1 MYLILGAGIT
11 GVCTA
16 FYLSQL
22 DPESEIVVVDS
33 EGCVAG
39 CASGK
44 AGGFLAR
51 DWPRSQLSRKSF
63 DLHAEL
69 ASTLEGPTKWLYR
82 RVDTYSAN
90 LVDDTQADDK
100 SSNNTLDWIHAATKP
115 SKIGSTTNTAQV
127 HPRLFCE
134 ALFARSKASLLHATV
149 CDLVASDGIATGVT
163 VRDNDGQM
171 RTINASHVVV
181 ALGPWCDYLVRE
193 KWGIPIREVGGQIGH
208 SIVFQSDSQ
217 HPIPA
222 HCLFTEMNKMEGPE
236 VYPRSDGSIYMC
248 GGGSSLGDES
258 SSDDLLPASPALVK
272 PSERAISKLMQ
283 LSDSLFG
290 SNRMKDTVV
299 KQACFLPVS
308 EKGALIGR
316 IAGFSNLYIGTGNA
330 VWGILNGPATG
341 LALAEL
347 ILYGESRCVGLS
359 RYNPMEK

>member
-1 MYLILGAGIT
+1 MYLILGAGIS

-22 DPESEIVVVDS
+22 APDSEIVIVDS

-69 ASTLEGPTKWLYR
+69 ASSLDGPTKWLYR
-82 RVDTYSAN
+82 RVDTYSAS
-90 LVDDTQADDK
+90 LAADK
-100 SSNNTLDWIHAATKP
+100 SEKSRSDTLDWINAAAKP
-115 SKIGSTTNTAQV
+115 SQIGSTANTTQV
-127 HPRLFCE
+127 HPHLFCE
-134 ALFARSKASLLHATV
+134 ALFARSQATLVHASV
-149 CDLVASDGIATGVT
+149 CDLVASDGVVTGVS

-171 RTINASHVVV
+171 RTIKASHVVV
-181 ALGPWCDYLVRE
+181 ALGPWCDRFVRE
-193 KWGIPIREVGGQIGH
+193 KWGIPIREVEGQIGH

-217 HPIPA
+217 RPIPA

-248 GGGSSLGDES
+248 GGGSCLGDDDES
-258 SSDDLLPASPALVK
+258 SSEDLLPASPALVK

-290 SNRMKDTVV
+290 PNRNKDTVV

-347 ILYGESRCVGLS
+347 IVHGESRCVDLS